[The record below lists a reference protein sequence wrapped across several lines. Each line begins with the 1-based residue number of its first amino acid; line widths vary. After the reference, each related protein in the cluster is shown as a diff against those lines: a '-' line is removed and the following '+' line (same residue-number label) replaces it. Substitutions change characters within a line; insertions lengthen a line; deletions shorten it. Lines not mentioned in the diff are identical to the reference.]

1 MRDEDDDD
9 DGDDDADGDD
19 DDDDVKRGG
28 EEGEE
33 EGWRCPKKN
42 KNPTL
47 RMWGNN
53 LSQLSFLDVL
63 KSISR

>member
-1 MRDEDDDD
+1 MTDKDDDD

-19 DDDDVKRGG
+19 DEGDDVKRGG

-33 EGWRCPKKN
+33 RGWRCPKKN

-47 RMWGNN
+47 RMWGN
-53 LSQLSFLDVL
+53 F
-63 KSISR
+63 KAAFK

>member
-1 MRDEDDDD
+1 MKDEDDDD

-19 DDDDVKRGG
+19 DDVKRGG
-28 EEGEE
+28 EEG

-47 RMWGNN
+47 RMWGIRNEKKRK
-53 LSQLSFLDVL
+53 V
-63 KSISR
+63 KKRK